1 MKKIISC
8 LLAMM
13 LILSTLVFVPVMTA
27 YAASDNLALGKPTT
41 ASSTGASWKP
51 ENIVDGDYKTI
62 WVRGNYGTI
71 GEWVQVDLEDT
82 YILTS
87 LVLHTRLDATDA
99 DPNAYK
105 YRTKVDVWLSN
116 DPNFETYDKIPGLTE
131 KDAGYGVPVTVKPPK
146 KAYRYVRLV
155 KTDSYI
161 FTFAE
166 LEAFGY
172 PASATADLAPEYED
186 VIGSKYENPV
196 TLLDSLGAMEPMSET
211 MFGINN
217 LLTRGQAAEVIV
229 NTFMPDNQY
238 VGEGSLP
245 FVDVD
250 ENHLYYD
257 AIAGAYSLGFIR
269 GGSNAQYRPDDSVI
283 KNEFVTMI
291 LRAMGYGTH
300 IGVMP
305 NENAAVATLVK
316 KLDLLEGISSESEQL
331 NVGDGAQ
338 ILYNALMAKY
348 LAVESISDEGWT
360 YRESGAP
367 MIEDLYKLKVYEG
380 IVNETGKFNLVGDVK
395 TANAT
400 VRVGEQ
406 VLNDPKGKLNGLLG
420 KNVSVIVYDNTNNAV
435 DLVLLSDENKTV
447 TVAARNI
454 AEASMSSVVMVDD
467 NNKEK
472 TFRLASGFD
481 VVYNGE
487 PFPGFKAQDMMPKT
501 GSVTLLDN
509 NDDGKYEV
517 VFVDEY
523 EAYYVSGSYSDEKS
537 VTFVDENRVSHTF
550 DTENLTIQSSEGYPA
565 MASGLKNGVVAKV
578 FRGKNIG
585 ETRIVIYSDVAEKG
599 AIKSV
604 LSDGIVINNKTYKL
618 AFGYSEQAEAPVLGK
633 NVNVFLDENGEIF
646 WMHKANL
653 VDTNWKIG
661 FCVAFADKGI
671 LDSELQ
677 FKIFTEDGVFAMPY
691 AAERVKVDGRTMK
704 APELANSL
712 EKGGAF
718 ADFFRSKLLR
728 FRLNEEG
735 YLAEVDTQNTTD
747 AEEGITFKNDGHIG
761 NSMFSSSSKS
771 FWDYQDFI
779 TLAEPTTPVFIIPTV
794 KTAGSANASFTT
806 DPDYDS
812 MYQIGTVLSVV
823 GEKGHTDH
831 NIDMYMKSEEGFP
844 ACFMKTAAYAE
855 AVGNS
860 VYTVTSSTAPF
871 MLVKEVTKNIDSYT
885 VSGIDISSGKE
896 VSFTAPEEM
905 LMVESGKIFQDKGG
919 YEKELSSPWFEG
931 NQRRINSI
939 TLNGASASE
948 KAKYIKYLDDAD
960 FGDILRYEIAGG
972 QARAVERVFEYDS
985 KAGIP
990 QQTGNVWLSVE
1001 GNYPQF
1007 FLGYNRFQLSKF
1019 SGYTNNVVSFDVNG
1033 KEEKFLKTGFKYVFS
1048 VEPFRRTIEKQ
1059 SVDGLYAFTENNYRT
1074 MIYTSYTTP
1083 VGLIIY
1089 GY

>member
-1 MKKIISC
+1 
-8 LLAMM
+8 
-13 LILSTLVFVPVMTA
+13 
-27 YAASDNLALGKPTT
+27 
-41 ASSTGASWKP
+41 
-51 ENIVDGDYKTI
+51 
-62 WVRGNYGTI
+62 
-71 GEWVQVDLEDT
+71 
-82 YILTS
+82 
-87 LVLHTRLDATDA
+87 
-99 DPNAYK
+99 
-105 YRTKVDVWLSN
+105 
-116 DPNFETYDKIPGLTE
+116 
-131 KDAGYGVPVTVKPPK
+131 
-146 KAYRYVRLV
+146 
-155 KTDSYI
+155 
-161 FTFAE
+161 
-166 LEAFGY
+166 
-172 PASATADLAPEYED
+172 
-186 VIGSKYENPV
+186 
-196 TLLDSLGAMEPMSET
+196 
-211 MFGINN
+211 
-217 LLTRGQAAEVIV
+217 
-229 NTFMPDNQY
+229 
-238 VGEGSLP
+238 
-245 FVDVD
+245 
-250 ENHLYYD
+250 
-257 AIAGAYSLGFIR
+257 
-269 GGSNAQYRPDDSVI
+269 
-283 KNEFVTMI
+283 
-291 LRAMGYGTH
+291 
-300 IGVMP
+300 
-305 NENAAVATLVK
+305 
-316 KLDLLEGISSESEQL
+316 
-331 NVGDGAQ
+331 
-338 ILYNALMAKY
+338 
-348 LAVESISDEGWT
+348 
-360 YRESGAP
+360 
-367 MIEDLYKLKVYEG
+367 
-380 IVNETGKFNLVGDVK
+380 
-395 TANAT
+395 
-400 VRVGEQ
+400 
-406 VLNDPKGKLNGLLG
+406 
-420 KNVSVIVYDNTNNAV
+420 
-435 DLVLLSDENKTV
+435 
-447 TVAARNI
+447 
-454 AEASMSSVVMVDD
+454 
-467 NNKEK
+467 
-472 TFRLASGFD
+472 
-481 VVYNGE
+481 
-487 PFPGFKAQDMMPKT
+487 
-501 GSVTLLDN
+501 
-509 NDDGKYEV
+509 
-517 VFVDEY
+517 
-523 EAYYVSGSYSDEKS
+523 
-537 VTFVDENRVSHTF
+537 VDENRVSHTF
-550 DTENLTIQSSEGYPA
+550 DTEYLTIQSSEGYPA

-585 ETRIVIYSDVAEKG
+585 ETKIVIYSDVAEKG

-604 LSDGIVINNKTYKL
+604 LSDGIVINNKTYKF
-618 AFGYSEQAEAPVLGK
+618 AFGYSEKAEAPALGK

-704 APELANSL
+704 APELADSL

-794 KTAGSANASFTT
+794 KSAGSADASFTT

-860 VYTVTSSTAPF
+860 VYAVTSSTAPF

-885 VSGIDISSGKE
+885 VSGLDISSGKE
-896 VSFTAPEEM
+896 VSFNAPEEM

-1089 GY
+1089 EY